1 MIKTLAKLVIAGI
14 IAVKVKEK
22 MEENGMYDAV
32 CCRIAKI
39 LEDKAADI
47 QYRHGGTT
55 VNIISD

>member
-39 LEDKAADI
+39 LEDKAANI

-55 VNIISD
+55 VR